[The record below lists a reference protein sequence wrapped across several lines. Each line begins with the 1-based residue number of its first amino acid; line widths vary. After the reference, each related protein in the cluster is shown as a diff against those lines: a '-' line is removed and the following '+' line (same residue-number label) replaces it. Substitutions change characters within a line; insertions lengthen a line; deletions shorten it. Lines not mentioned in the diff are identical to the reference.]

1 MTNYGVISENMGMR
15 GPMLYIFKTLAVK
28 NAKKL
33 ELGFSE
39 N

>member
-1 MTNYGVISENMGMR
+1 MTNYGVITENMGIHD
-15 GPMLYIFKTLAVK
+15 PMLDIFKTLAVK

-33 ELGFSE
+33 ELGFPV